1 MPDIN
6 LIPVHRR
13 LHRHRKDRLRLW
25 SIVGSIFVA
34 TVAVAALGARAW
46 CDRQDLAIVE
56 KSQKAGSLVKEYEAG
71 IRDLR
76 LQLDV
81 AENAKE
87 MSLVLDHQPDWSRL
101 LSLLTAELG
110 EEIVLSQFELVT
122 LSEKETESADTPSTG
137 QVDSSRDAVS
147 SGETYR
153 IRLTGLGRTQYA
165 VSQLLLRLENL
176 SIFDVVR
183 LSNTSRK
190 PLLNQT
196 AVGFSIECWMR

>member
-1 MPDIN
+1 MPDTN

-13 LHRHRKDRLRLW
+13 LRRHRRDRLRLW
-25 SIVGSIFVA
+25 SVAGSVLGA
-34 TVAVAALGARAW
+34 LVAVASLGARAW
-46 CDRQDLAIVE
+46 CGRQDLAIVD
-56 KSQKAGSLVKEYEAG
+56 KSQQTGGLVREYEAA
-71 IRDLR
+71 IRGLR

-81 AENAKE
+81 AEKAKE
-87 MSLVLDHQPDWSRL
+87 MSQVLCLQPDWSRL

-110 EEIVLSQFELVT
+110 EEIVLSQLELVT
-122 LSEKETESADTPSTG
+122 LSEKDTEMADTPSAG
-137 QVDSSRDAVS
+137 QVHSSRDAVF

-176 SIFDVVR
+176 SIFDIVR

-190 PLLNQT
+190 PVLNQT
-196 AVGFSIECWMR
+196 AVGFSIECWIR